1 MRIDFSRFRRSLA
14 VLLSAGA
21 VLVFSG
27 VAKAQDPATPAAPP
41 AAATDTTGTPGATEI
56 DPKAAKEKAEA
67 AMKAGDF
74 QAAYAAFTDLA
85 RSGANPTTQEQA
97 NAQVDGVVGRARALA
112 GMKENEAA
120 IQELAQILSGDPES
134 VPALI
139 ARGTIYLDTNS
150 TESVQSAYAD
160 FQNALK
166 RDRGNLEASFGLGK
180 ALVTLGRAEEAVTPL
195 TKVITA
201 DPKNAEAFRLR
212 GTGYAGQFKTKKSI
226 EDLQQA
232 IALNPDDYES
242 YATLGIVHL
251 RADEFQNAVD
261 EFTKAIELYKPKA
274 GQEDVP
280 YVQGYLTLATA
291 YTELGK
297 NSKDEAASK
306 AAYKSAIGECEK
318 LLAQLDAKNPT
329 HAQVRA
335 AAIFSR
341 GVAERLQGEYVPA
354 IKSFTEALELNP
366 EMGDA
371 YFRRGICFHKLNEDQ
386 MAVADF
392 ERAAHIPP
400 YDDPRYNLWAG
411 LTHAKLGE
419 YHKALRAYGDA
430 IAASD
435 RYTPAYYNRGLTY
448 MMLGDYEKAVA
459 DFNESIRLSPSKAEY
474 YFKRGVALQKM
485 RDYKKASESFATA
498 IEFDNK
504 HAAAYRLMA
513 EVLTAQGQ
521 NELATQYK
529 QKADQLAP
537 PKATK

>member
-14 VLLSAGA
+14 ILLSAGA

-27 VAKAQDPATPAAPP
+27 VAKAQDPAAAAPP
-41 AAATDTTGTPGATEI
+41 AAATDATGTPAATEI

-67 AMKAGDF
+67 AMKAGDY

-85 RSGANPTTQEQA
+85 KSAGNPQSQEQA
-97 NAQVDGVVGRARALA
+97 NAQIEGIVGRARALA

-120 IQELAQILSGDPES
+120 IQELAQILSGDPEN

-139 ARGTIYLDTNS
+139 ARGTIYLDTN
-150 TESVQSAYAD
+150 QADSAFVD
-160 FQNALK
+160 FQMAAK
-166 RDRGNLEASFGLGK
+166 KDRNNLEATFGLGK
-180 ALVTLGRAEEAVTPL
+180 ALVTLGRADEAVAPL
-195 TKVITA
+195 TRVITA

-212 GTGYAGQFKTKKSI
+212 GTGYAGQFKTKKAI

-232 IALNPDDYES
+232 IALNPDDFES

-251 RADEFQNAVD
+251 RAEEYQNAVD
-261 EFTKAIELYKPKA
+261 QLVKAIELYKPKA

-306 AAYKSAIGECEK
+306 AAYKASIGECEK

-341 GVAERLQGEYVPA
+341 GVAERMQGEYVPA

-371 YFRRGICFHKLNEDQ
+371 YFRRGICFHKLGEDR
-386 MAVADF
+386 MAVSDF

-411 LTHAKLGE
+411 LTYAKIGE
-419 YHKALRAYGDA
+419 YHKALRSYGDA

-459 DFNESIRLSPSKAEY
+459 DFNESIRLAPSKAEY
-474 YFKRGVALQKM
+474 YFKRGVALEKM

-498 IEFDNK
+498 IEFDSK
-504 HAAAYRLMA
+504 HAGAYRHMA
-513 EVLTAQGQ
+513 DVLTAQGQ
-521 NELATQYK
+521 TELAAQYK
-529 QKADQLAP
+529 QKADELAP
-537 PKATK
+537 PKK